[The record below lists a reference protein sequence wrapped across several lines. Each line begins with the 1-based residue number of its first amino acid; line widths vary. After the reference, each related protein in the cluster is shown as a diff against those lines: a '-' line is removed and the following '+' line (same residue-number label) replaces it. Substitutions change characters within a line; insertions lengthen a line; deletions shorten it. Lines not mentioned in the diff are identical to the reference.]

1 MKAHQRSLE
10 PRASFHRGGRGED
23 QHRSA
28 RKTMSNWRA
37 FSPLDER
44 PFSGRPSLFARA
56 RMLKGVTYA
65 DSPLARL
72 TLQGSGEHSVKGVDN
87 RTSSSHPPPLPV
99 PLPSHNTVEK
109 KKKNITR
116 LFKRSR
122 KKKNIPHTERRII
135 SSKFSSKFNFDSSF
149 KLGQIQ
155 LLRQ

>member
-87 RTSSSHPPPLPV
+87 RTSSPHPPPLPV

-109 KKKNITR
+109 KKKKILRACLND
-116 LFKRSR
+116 LER
-122 KKKNIPHTERRII
+122 KKI
-135 SSKFSSKFNFDSSF
+135 SLTQKEE
-149 KLGQIQ
+149 
-155 LLRQ
+155 

>member
-10 PRASFHRGGRGED
+10 PGASFHRGGRGED

-87 RTSSSHPPPLPV
+87 RTSSPHPPPLPV
-99 PLPSHNTVEK
+99 PLPSHNIVEK
-109 KKKNITR
+109 KKKILRACLND
-116 LFKRSR
+116 LER
-122 KKKNIPHTERRII
+122 KKI
-135 SSKFSSKFNFDSSF
+135 SLTQKEE
-149 KLGQIQ
+149 
-155 LLRQ
+155 

>member
-1 MKAHQRSLE
+1 
-10 PRASFHRGGRGED
+10 
-23 QHRSA
+23 
-28 RKTMSNWRA
+28 MSNWLA

-87 RTSSSHPPPLPV
+87 RTSSPHPPPLPV

-109 KKKNITR
+109 KKKILRACLND
-116 LFKRSR
+116 LER
-122 KKKNIPHTERRII
+122 KKKSLTERSII
-135 SSKFSSKFNFDSSF
+135 SSNLEISSKFNFIHRSRAKLNSCVNNHRNSF
-149 KLGQIQ
+149 RIWISWVIRIL
-155 LLRQ
+155 

>member
-1 MKAHQRSLE
+1 MQAHQRSLD
-10 PRASFHRGGRGED
+10 PRASFHRGEEVSED

-72 TLQGSGEHSVKGVDN
+72 TLQGSGEHSVKRG
-87 RTSSSHPPPLPV
+87 R
-99 PLPSHNTVEK
+99 
-109 KKKNITR
+109 
-116 LFKRSR
+116 
-122 KKKNIPHTERRII
+122 
-135 SSKFSSKFNFDSSF
+135 
-149 KLGQIQ
+149 
-155 LLRQ
+155 